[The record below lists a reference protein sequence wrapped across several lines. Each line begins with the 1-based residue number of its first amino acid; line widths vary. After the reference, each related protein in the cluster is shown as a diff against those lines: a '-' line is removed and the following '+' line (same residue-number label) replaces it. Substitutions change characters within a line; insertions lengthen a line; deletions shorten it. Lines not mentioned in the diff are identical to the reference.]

1 MDVAEMVVRAIPEGV
16 GEVQDELDGMTESVE
31 ESGEQMEETA
41 DDFADLQKRFS
52 GAGAAIAGA
61 FAATT
66 GLFLGRVPILSETID
81 ALGAVFNALGL
92 QVDSLLR
99 GPFTRFNNFLFGLS
113 DTISQAEGPLGDLI
127 GAFSAL
133 LAALAGGI
141 TAFAGAKIATLGWKA
156 GLKATAKVLAS
167 VITTV
172 GTFIAGI
179 VSLPVLLAAAGVAVL
194 ALAYIYRDE
203 LIDALQG
210 AVSWLESFG
219 AKVAQAGRNALSTA
233 GDFVSGLASR
243 FTDLVANAREWG
255 RDVMVM
261 FITGVRS
268 MVGALGDL
276 LEDIPFIG
284 RVLELF
290 DVVIDA
296 LRGNDLDIVGDL
308 GSGDVGGSISARA
321 SNVRDSGS
329 DFIGSVGGGGGTIN
343 LDGRNI
349 ENTQGRYR
357 ADNLHRRGG

>member
-1 MDVAEMVVRAIPEGV
+1 MVDVQELVVRAIPEGV

-41 DDFADLQKRFS
+41 DNFGDLQKRFS

-81 ALGAVFNALGL
+81 ALGAVFNVLGL

-99 GPFTRFNNFLFGLS
+99 GPFARFNNFLFGIS
-113 DTISQAEGPLGDLI
+113 DTISQAEGPLGNLI
-127 GAFSAL
+127 GAFSVL

-141 TAFAGAKIATLGWKA
+141 TTLTGVKIATLGWVA
-156 GLKATAKVLAS
+156 GLKATAAALAS

-172 GTFIAGI
+172 GSFIAGI

-210 AVSWLESFG
+210 AVSWLASFG
-219 AKVAQAGRNALSTA
+219 AKVAQAGRNALSTV
-233 GDFVSGLASR
+233 GDFVSHLASR

-255 RDVMVM
+255 RNL
-261 FITGVRS
+261 IARLIAGIKARA
-268 MVGALGDL
+268 GALQSAVSGINL
-276 LEDIPFIG
+276 TAGVTI
-284 RVLELF
+284 
-290 DVVIDA
+290 
-296 LRGNDLDIVGDL
+296 
-308 GSGDVGGSISARA
+308 GDVAGTVGGAFDSAA
-321 SNVRDSGS
+321 DAGS
-329 DFIGSVGGGGGTIN
+329 DFIGSVGGGGATIN